1 MDTPAGNRR
10 PEISATKA
18 VAVVAVAA
26 TVGIAVAGASR
37 QSPPAT
43 TAAMPDPGAEPTE
56 AAPQPREKAGY
67 ANQRA
72 AKRPRSRSE

>member
-1 MDTPAGNRR
+1 MDSPAGNRR

-26 TVGIAVAGASR
+26 TVGFVVAGASR
-37 QSPPAT
+37 ESPPTTSTAT
-43 TAAMPDPGAEPTE
+43 PDPGAETTE
-56 AAPQPREKAGY
+56 AATPPREKAGY

-72 AKRPRSRSE
+72 VKKPRPRTE

>member
-1 MDTPAGNRR
+1 MDSPAGNRR

-26 TVGIAVAGASR
+26 TVGIAVAGAGR
-37 QSPPAT
+37 ESPPTT
-43 TAAMPDPGAEPTE
+43 TAAMPDAGADATE
-56 AAPQPREKAGY
+56 ATPKPREKAHF

-72 AKRPRSRSE
+72 VKRQRSRSE